1 MSDPMLG
8 MGDKELIAFHR
19 KLLNAPERMRLYR
32 QAIHAVVRP
41 GDVVIDLGCG
51 SGILGLFACQ
61 AGAERVYAIERS
73 AAINLAKE
81 LAKANGFADRIIYLN
96 QDIRKI
102 QLDKKAD
109 LIVSELISKGVLG
122 QKMAETVGWC
132 RDNLLQP
139 GGRII
144 PAEVELL
151 AAPVEDEAIYRK
163 IQLPKTAEYGIDF
176 SAMARQSSNI
186 PLSAHIP
193 PEALLAPGQTGYHY
207 QATTAPA
214 SDHVAATLE
223 FRIARPGML
232 HGFALWFSSILAD
245 GIVIANTPPGI
256 AAWDNL
262 FLPLDRPISVQ
273 TGMVVRLTINGRDD
287 SNMPSLWA
295 WNTDV
300 MNGADIFCSQK
311 QSTFFAQL
319 AKS

>member
-1 MSDPMLG
+1 MLG

-61 AGAERVYAIERS
+61 AGAEQVYAVEQS

-81 LAKANGFADRIIYLN
+81 LARVNGFADRIVYLN
-96 QDIRKI
+96 QDVKS
-102 QLDKKAD
+102 LGLKGKAD
-109 LIVSELISKGVLG
+109 VIVSELISKGVLG

-144 PAEVELL
+144 PAEVDLL
-151 AAPVEDEAIYRK
+151 AAPVEDAAIYRK
-163 IQLPKTAEYGIDF
+163 IQLPKTEEYGIDF
-176 SAMARQSSNI
+176 SAMTQHSSNT

-193 PEALLAPGQTGYHY
+193 PEALLAPGQIGYHY

-223 FRIARPGML
+223 FRITRPGML

-262 FLPLDRPISVQ
+262 FLPLGRPISVQ
-273 TGMVVRLTINGRDD
+273 AGMIVRLAINGRDD

-300 MNGADIFCSQK
+300 INSAEMVCSQK